1 MQLPFEPPASG
12 PGTSSEPANASRPP
26 IVVNENTDIS
36 QLSQAQL
43 YDLNQNLLDDAVPDQ
58 PLIGPLTS
66 MSTLRAEYK
75 EGSRSFVDQID
86 YLISQGYVSIRR
98 ARGDGDCFYRSLAF
112 GFIENLLN
120 SPQTDVAVAIATSLL
135 ESTVPMLEE
144 AGFQELVFE
153 DFYEVLLSL
162 IQQIDTPEPGG
173 TTLTS
178 EILLEAFQ
186 SPEVSNSVVVYL
198 RLVASAQIRNNPK
211 EYAPFLFHPEIGE
224 PMDTREFCEH
234 FVEAVG
240 KEADH
245 VQMTALTRALKMSVN
260 VAYLDG
266 RSHTGKVDFV
276 EFRDPDSQ
284 LENNPPITLL
294 YRPGHYDI
302 LDERTAEAL

>member
-1 MQLPFEPPASG
+1 
-12 PGTSSEPANASRPP
+12 
-26 IVVNENTDIS
+26 VNENTDIS

-43 YDLNQNLLDDAVPDQ
+43 YDLNQNLLDDAVPDR

-66 MSTLRAEYK
+66 MSTLRAEY
-75 EGSRSFVDQID
+75 EGGSRSFIDQID
-86 YLISQGYVSIRR
+86 YLILQGYVSIRR

-112 GFIENLLN
+112 GFIEHLLN
-120 SPQTDVAVAIATSLL
+120 SPQPDVEVVVGTSLL
-135 ESTVPMLEE
+135 ESTVPMLEK
-144 AGFQELVFE
+144 AGFQSLVFE

-162 IQQIDTPEPGG
+162 VQQIIIPEPGG

-178 EILLEAFQ
+178 KTLLEAFQ

-198 RLVASAQIRNNPK
+198 RLVTSAQIRNDPD

-224 PMDTREFCEH
+224 PMGTREFCEH

-260 VAYLDG
+260 IAYLDG
-266 RSHTGKVDFV
+266 RSPTGKVDFV

-284 LENNPPITLL
+284 PENGSPITLL

-302 LDERTAEAL
+302 LDKRAVEAL